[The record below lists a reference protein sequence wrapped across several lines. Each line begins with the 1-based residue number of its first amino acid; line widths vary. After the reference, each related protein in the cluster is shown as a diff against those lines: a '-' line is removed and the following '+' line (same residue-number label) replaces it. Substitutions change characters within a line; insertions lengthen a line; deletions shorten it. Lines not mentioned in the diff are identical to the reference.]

1 MVIEP
6 RRMVQEQPR
15 VAVLCSGGLDSTV
28 LVALQACSATV
39 LPVYVRSGLAWEKT
53 EQLSLSKLLSA
64 QPFVGKVDSL
74 VCLETNML
82 NLYSSSHWAIQGRP
96 PAFDTPDSD
105 TYLIG
110 RNITLLAKVGVLC
123 AQKRI
128 GMIAL
133 GPLAG
138 NPFPDAT
145 ENFFNTMARA
155 LSLGL
160 DHTVE
165 IVAPL
170 RQLSKAKVIQLGLE
184 LQVPFELTMSCMSPR
199 ERNHCGQCSKCRER
213 HDAFEAIGIKDPAKY
228 VAKIT

>member
-1 MVIEP
+1 M
-6 RRMVQEQPR
+6 
-15 VAVLCSGGLDSTV
+15 LCSGGLDSTV
-28 LVALQACSATV
+28 LVALQAHSATV

-133 GPLAG
+133 AHWQ
-138 NPFPDAT
+138 AT
-145 ENFFNTMARA
+145 HFLTQRKI
-155 LSLGL
+155 SSIQWRGRYHL
-160 DHTVE
+160 DW
-165 IVAPL
+165 
-170 RQLSKAKVIQLGLE
+170 
-184 LQVPFELTMSCMSPR
+184 
-199 ERNHCGQCSKCRER
+199 
-213 HDAFEAIGIKDPAKY
+213 
-228 VAKIT
+228 ITP